1 MWQDCVSG
9 LIIFGQRGA
18 CTAKLNLWIGDFSYL
33 FDLQIALFR
42 GAEHISRDQITEY
55 VFGVIKEIIDAVQS
69 WDMPVGVVI
78 ELKTRVK
85 SSFDRVCD
93 RS

>member
-1 MWQDCVSG
+1 MARLCAGFDHFWAERG
-9 LIIFGQRGA
+9 LA
-18 CTAKLNLWIGDFSYL
+18 PLKLSLWNGDLSHL
-33 FDLQIALFR
+33 FDRQIALFR

-55 VFGVIKEIIDAVQS
+55 GFGVIEEMVDAVQS

-78 ELKTRVK
+78 ELKIRVK